1 MPIKAEIITKDRRI
15 EEIEKIEKY
24 VDLSSVSS
32 RVGINQASPKE
43 PFVKIY

>member
-32 RVGINQASPKE
+32 RVGFNPASP
-43 PFVKIY
+43 